1 MPRQRQLDPQRIEH
15 LQRHDLDHHGHALAG
30 DNGWSGLQGVFGNS
44 LTPITIGDQNSGGNP
59 AALVAGGPLSL
70 GYAVEI
76 DRPVTINASAVRH
89 LGRHHPRRCDLAHGS
104 VSTPAGLGAGFTGA
118 ITVNSSNVNL
128 SAAPGGSVFFSGG
141 IGGTG
146 GITAASRGNG
156 NVSLSNAN
164 TYTGSTTVSSGQLTL
179 DYTNVTSG
187 IVSASSN
194 VILSGGTLAV
204 NDSQAGP
211 VNETFAATTI
221 SNFGSAFVVNLN
233 SYQGVQINFNTIT
246 RTGGVLDLPVS
257 GTGNLFTT
265 ANGNTN
271 GILGGYMTVNGYTDW
286 AANDVPGTSS
296 LSRASRAT
304 TSPTTTSCLPTTST

>member
-1 MPRQRQLDPQRIEH
+1 MP
-15 LQRHDLDHHGHALAG
+15 AL
-30 DNGWSGLQGVFGNS
+30 
-44 LTPITIGDQNSGGNP
+44 P
-59 AALVAGGPLSL
+59 A
-70 GYAVEI
+70 
-76 DRPVTINASAVRH
+76 
-89 LGRHHPRRCDLAHGS
+89 
-104 VSTPAGLGAGFTGA
+104 A

-141 IGGTG
+141 ISGSG
-146 GITAASRGNG
+146 GITAASTGNG

-204 NDSQAGP
+204 NDSLAGP

-286 AANDVPGTSS
+286 AANDGAGNIVAFASLPSNYVTDDYTSS
-296 LSRASRAT
+296 ANNVDVNNFVAPAGNAT
-304 TSPTTTSCLPTTST
+304 INSLRFNQPAGGTLTLGGQLTVATGGISSLPR